1 MIETGRGSEQQV
13 REEGGRRVSYRSR
26 SPSASSV
33 HRGRRRRVS
42 RGGDLSYNARG
53 ATDGGLALG
62 LSSFSVGKL
71 KSLKLWGRPMIQ
83 IIEI

>member
-1 MIETGRGSEQQV
+1 MMIETGRGSEQQV
-13 REEGGRRVSYRSR
+13 REEEDELVTALALRPRR
-26 SPSASSV
+26 PSTAA
-33 HRGRRRRVS
+33 GRRRRVS

-71 KSLKLWGRPMIQ
+71 KSLKLWGRVVQ
-83 IIEI
+83 